1 MSFFNNHMTKI
12 KNWFSCEE
20 ADLHVAGA
28 TPEQWCHLFLNYLIP
43 PINNPYHHIVL
54 VCHDNETAESIF
66 ELCKH
71 QHPHYHAMYFPGLEV
86 SPYGN
91 ILPSYANLLHRFS
104 VLHTLATTDNPTIL
118 VCTTESFALKIP
130 CKKFFIENNYRL
142 NKEDIISPGNLSSL
156 LVSLGYF
163 SSATVEEP
171 GTFTSKGE
179 VFDIFPIS
187 GQPYRLTYFDD
198 MVENIFLI
206 DKETNKTNKN
216 SDIQGLNI
224 GPSPAI
230 ITSKPYVENFRSRVP
245 IPGPQFKEK
254 FEKRKTIINNLS
266 DNILF
271 NEFPCYLPLFF
282 PESVSIKDYF
292 DSTNTAFIFLDNDK
306 ISTGFTELL
315 EQYVQEYEKHKNNKE
330 SDLLLGGLENIYEI
344 NKLFDFKKIST
355 NTINI
360 NIDLDKN
367 LGAILDIPLEIAET
381 WIARNINKNLH
392 KTAYIKEFF
401 SFLKSEFQ
409 SSGNII
415 FSYSN
420 ESTKKE
426 ISYFLDLYEFPESIY
441 SRITF
446 KQSNLQRGYFYSAE
460 KLLTVA
466 EGDLFTRKQNKTH
479 KNYHNVVDLF
489 AERLSSIKPG
499 DFVIHSS
506 HGLGKYLGLESITI
520 NENKTDYLIIEYAEK
535 DKIYVP
541 IYKINLIQKHADS
554 TASLNPANLRT
565 NKFTQAK
572 KKAKESAS
580 KLAFDLLELQAK
592 RQTNPAFAF
601 SPPDHVYKEFELE
614 FPFIETHDQRKAID
628 SVLESMQRPVPMD
641 HLICGDVGFGKTEI
655 AMRAAF
661 KAISDNK
668 QVAVLV
674 PTTILAL
681 QHYQSFVERFKKFPV
696 NIEYISR
703 FKNNSE
709 VVEIINKLKMGQIDI
724 IIGTH
729 KLLNDAIEFK
739 SLGLVIIDEEH
750 KFGVKHKEKLKL
762 YKSTTDF
769 MTLTATP
776 IPRTLQLAFLGLRD
790 LSLIQTPPPKRQSI
804 KTYIIKQDDLTIQS
818 AIKKEISRGGQVF
831 FVHNRVMDIEKIHHY
846 LKELVPEA
854 SIVIGHGQLPES
866 QLEKRITD
874 FYMGKY
880 QILLCTTIIE
890 SGLDIPNANTMIIN
904 RADRFGLAQLHQLR
918 GRIGRSDKKAYA
930 YFVIPNDR
938 NLNIDAENRLR
949 ALQTYADMGSGFSL
963 ASCDLEFRG
972 AGDILGAEQSGH
984 IESIGLELYM
994 ELLQEAINELKGKQ
1008 KIIKKDIEIV
1018 IPYNAYIPN
1027 NYISDPSSRLKYYK
1041 KLSNCYDLE
1050 KLTNLAE
1057 EIEDIFGL
1065 IPHELSNLIIIIK
1078 TRILLQN
1085 LAIKSIQV
1093 AGNQI
1098 SLNFDSNLLSLN
1110 TTLRD
1115 KIVDY
1120 FLSHKKQFQM
1130 TPAYQVIYVHKSSVT
1145 PEVML
1150 EFVSQL
1156 LENIKID
1163 NE

>member
-1 MSFFNNHMTKI
+1 MTKI
-12 KNWFSCEE
+12 TNWFSHELT
-20 ADLHVAGA
+20 DLNVAGV
-28 TPEQWCHLFLNYLIP
+28 TPEQWCHLFLNYFIP
-43 PINNPYHHIVL
+43 TPNNPYRHVVL
-54 VCHDNETAESIF
+54 VCHDNETAEFIF

-71 QHPHYHAMYFPGLEV
+71 QHPFYHTMFFPGLEV

-91 ILPSYANLLHRFS
+91 ILPSYANLLQRFS
-104 VLHTLATTDNPTIL
+104 VLHTLTTSDNPTIL
-118 VCTTESFALKIP
+118 VCTAESLTLKIP
-130 CKKFFIENNYRL
+130 CKKFFIENNHPL
-142 NKEDIISPGNLSSL
+142 NREDIISPRDLSSL

-171 GTFTSKGE
+171 GTFASKGE
-179 VFDIFPIS
+179 IFDIFPIS
-187 GQPYRLTYFDD
+187 GQPYRLTYFDN

-206 DKETNKTNKN
+206 DKETNKTKKN
-216 SDIQGLNI
+216 CEITSLNI

-230 ITSKPYVENFRSRVP
+230 VASRPYLENFRSKVP

-254 FEKRKTIINNLS
+254 FEKRKAIINNLS
-266 DNILF
+266 DGILF
-271 NEFPCYLPLFF
+271 NEFPCFLPMFF
-282 PESVSIKDYF
+282 QELSSITDYF
-292 DSTNTAFIFLDNDK
+292 SPSNTVFICLENDK
-306 ISTGFTELL
+306 IITSFTDLI
-315 EQYVQEYEKHKNNKE
+315 EQYTQEYDKHKDNKE
-330 SDLLLGGLENIYEI
+330 SDLLLGDPDNIYKL
-344 NKLFDFKKIST
+344 NKPFNFKKITT

-360 NIDLDKN
+360 NIDLDKK
-367 LGAILDIPLEIAET
+367 LGAILDILLEKTET
-381 WIARNINKNLH
+381 WIARNVGKNLH
-392 KTAYIKEFF
+392 KTAFIKEFF
-401 SFLKSEFQ
+401 SFLKNEFQ
-409 SSGNII
+409 VNGTVIFTYSS
-415 FSYSN
+415 

-426 ISYFLDLYEFPESIY
+426 IAYLLDLYEFPESIY
-441 SRITF
+441 SRISF
-446 KQSNLQRGYFYSAE
+446 KQSNLQNGYFYPPE
-460 KLLTVA
+460 KILTIA
-466 EGDLFTRKQNKTH
+466 EGDLFTRKQSKTY
-479 KNYHNVVDLF
+479 KDYHNVVDLF

-499 DFVIHSS
+499 DFVIHNS

-520 NENKTDYLIIEYAEK
+520 NDIKTDYLIIEYAEK

-554 TASLNPANLRT
+554 TAALNPANLRT

-572 KKAKESAS
+572 KRAKESAS
-580 KLAFDLLELQAK
+580 RLAFDLLELQAE

-601 SPPDHVYKEFELE
+601 SPPDHAYKEFELE
-614 FPFIETHDQRKAID
+614 FPFIETYDQRKAID
-628 SVLESMQRPVPMD
+628 SILESMQKPAPMD
-641 HLICGDVGFGKTEI
+641 HLVCGDVGFGKTEI

-681 QHYQSFVERFKKFPV
+681 QHYQSFIERFKKFPV

-703 FKNNSE
+703 FKNPQE
-709 VVEIINKLKMGQIDI
+709 VLEIINKLKMGQIDI

-729 KLLNDAIEFK
+729 KLLNDSIEFK

-750 KFGVKHKEKLKL
+750 KFGVKHKEKLKI

-938 NLNIDAENRLR
+938 NLNIDAENRLK

-994 ELLQEAINELKGKQ
+994 ELLQEAINEIKGKQ

-1027 NYISDPSSRLKYYK
+1027 NYITDPSSRLKYYK
-1041 KLSNCYDLE
+1041 KLSNCYDME

-1065 IPHELSNLIIIIK
+1065 LPHELGNLIIIIK

-1085 LAIKSIQV
+1085 MAIKSIQV

-1098 SLNFDSNLLSLN
+1098 SMNFDANFLSLN
-1110 TTLRD
+1110 LILRD

-1120 FLSHKKQFQM
+1120 FLSHKKQFQL
-1130 TPAYQVIYVHKSSVT
+1130 TPTYQVFYVHKSAVT

-1150 EFVSQL
+1150 EFVGQL

-1163 NE
+1163 NG